1 MEKKIELKQK
11 YKDEIIMLWVGEVA
25 NKTWLTRA
33 TIYYLLKKW
42 KNPNYRTKKSLAEF
56 FNLEVGEVFSFIS

>member
-11 YKDEIIMLWVGEVA
+11 YKDEIIMIGVGEVA

-33 TIYYLLKKW
+33 TIYYLLKKG

-56 FNLEVGEVFSFIS
+56 FNEKVENVFSFIY